1 MNMGYFNFT
10 IIKINFFKI
19 KFWGIYEGGTK
30 FQQVIGQISISS
42 PLILISK
49 RESLLSH
56 LNDNGSLEKTNL
68 TMKSQTK
75 LYYKILYYKQYL
87 ESECFKNTNKAFI

>member
-1 MNMGYFNFT
+1 MGYFNFT

-19 KFWGIYEGGTK
+19 KFGGIYEDGTK
-30 FQQVIGQISISS
+30 FQQVIGQISIGS
-42 PLILISK
+42 PSILISK
-49 RESLLSH
+49 HESL

-68 TMKSQTK
+68 TMKVWTK

-87 ESECFKNTNKAFI
+87 ESECFKNTNNKAFI